1 MKWLVFFLSVLQCSL
16 AAASEYA
23 IGDHL
28 SVVSLQDQFDQ
39 PIAVDNKT
47 HWVLFTR
54 SMDGADVAKTA
65 LDGMT
70 TTQLQQYGI
79 VYVADVSG
87 MPSLI
92 LKFVAQPKM
101 KDLAYAIAL
110 DKEGE
115 ATKLFP
121 TAKDTAALLDVDNL
135 QITQI
140 RYFDKAEALK
150 SVLAD
155 LMK

>member
-1 MKWLVFFLSVLQCSL
+1 
-16 AAASEYA
+16 
-23 IGDHL
+23 
-28 SVVSLQDQFDQ
+28 
-39 PIAVDNKT
+39 
-47 HWVLFTR
+47 
-54 SMDGADVAKTA
+54 
-65 LDGMT
+65 
-70 TTQLQQYGI
+70 
-79 VYVADVSG
+79 